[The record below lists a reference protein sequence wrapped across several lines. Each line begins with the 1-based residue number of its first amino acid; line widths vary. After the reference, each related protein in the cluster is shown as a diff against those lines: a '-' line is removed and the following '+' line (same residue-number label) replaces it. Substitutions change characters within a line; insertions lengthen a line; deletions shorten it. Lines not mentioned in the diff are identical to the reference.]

1 MGTEWKGY
9 AGKNAADD
17 TMRYIANGTEVPKS
31 GFILLLLLYVIA
43 NFLTVTT
50 TRSQGGITMLDMT
63 IPFGALTGVFS
74 ALGNMCLILLV
85 VFYHKLGYIT
95 SLAITSV
102 QIPILVL
109 NLIRLHIPSSLA
121 GIFMYLLTIVAISVI
136 YFKNKSITKFQ
147 EAIREQAVK
156 DALTGLPN
164 RFACRTV
171 LNELI
176 SAQEHFT
183 VVAVDITNFKSINDT
198 MGHDFGNKVL
208 QEIAKR
214 WTSIA
219 SSRVTGTS
227 EYVGR
232 LDGDEFTII
241 IRDADSEEEI
251 LKTIDKYKAALESKM
266 TIDDC
271 DYYISAY
278 YGYARYPEDSTD
290 SSVIISGSYAAMHEV
305 ARIKSGN
312 SIMRFTHDLLRDEKD
327 MAIELKIRNALEN
340 DKIYFHLQPQYDITH
355 HLRGFE
361 ALARMNDD
369 DGTPISPG
377 RFIPVA
383 ENAGI
388 IDQIDMRIF
397 KLSVAFLREVLEKG
411 EARPTIS
418 VNVSVRHLMK
428 NNFISEIRSELE
440 KNNVPAELIE
450 IEITESVMI
459 ESVDKALSRIDELKE
474 MGIKIAIDDFG
485 TGYSSLSY
493 LNKFPADLLKI
504 DKSFIDEMNKDESSK
519 QYVATFIKI
528 GHLMGFDVISE
539 GVEEEE
545 QVETLREI
553 GCDFIQGFVWG
564 RPMDKESAMEL
575 ICS

>member
-1 MGTEWKGY
+1 MVTERKAY
-9 AGKNAADD
+9 AGKSAIDD
-17 TMRYIANGTEVPKS
+17 TLRYIAKGTEAPKS

-43 NFLTVTT
+43 NFMTVTT
-50 TRSQGGITMLDMT
+50 TRSQGSIVMLDMN

-102 QIPILVL
+102 QIPILIL
-109 NLIRLHIPSSLA
+109 NFLRLHIPSSLA
-121 GIFMYLLTIVAISVI
+121 GIFMYLLTVVAISII
-136 YFKNKSITKFQ
+136 YLKNKSITSFQ
-147 EAIREQAVK
+147 ETIREQAVK
-156 DALTGLPN
+156 DNLTGLPN

-171 LNELI
+171 INELI
-176 SAQEHFT
+176 SEQESFT

-208 QEIAKR
+208 QEIARR
-214 WTSIA
+214 WTAIA
-219 SSRVTGTS
+219 SSGQTGTT

-241 IRDADSEEEI
+241 IRDAESDEQI
-251 LKTIDKYKAALESKM
+251 LKTIERYKAALESKM

-278 YGYARYPEDSTD
+278 YGYARCPEDSTD
-290 SSVIISGSYAAMHEV
+290 MSIIISGSYAAMHEV
-305 ARIKSGN
+305 SRLKSGN
-312 SIMRFTHDLLRDEKD
+312 SIMRFTNDLLREEKD
-327 MAIELKIRNALEN
+327 METELKIRNALEN
-340 DKIYFHLQPQYDITH
+340 DKVYFHLQPQYDITH

-361 ALARMNDD
+361 ALARIDDD
-369 DGTPISPG
+369 DGTPISPA

-388 IDQIDMRIF
+388 IDRIDMRIF
-397 KLSVAFLREVLEKG
+397 KLSVGFLREVLEKSQ
-411 EARPTIS
+411 ARPTIS

-428 NNFISEIRSELE
+428 NNFISEIKSELK

-459 ESVDKALSRIDELKE
+459 DSVDKALSRIDELKD

-504 DKSFIDEMNKDESSK
+504 DKSFIDVMNNDESSK

-539 GVEEEE
+539 GVETEE
-545 QVETLREI
+545 QVETLRDI
-553 GCDFIQGFVWG
+553 GCDLIQGFVWG
-564 RPMDKESAMEL
+564 RPMDREHAMEL

>member
-1 MGTEWKGY
+1 MGTERKAY
-9 AGKNAADD
+9 AGKSAIDD
-17 TMRYIANGTEVPKS
+17 TLRYIAKGTEAPKS

-43 NFLTVTT
+43 NFMTVTT
-50 TRSQGGITMLDMT
+50 TRSQGSIVMLDMN

-74 ALGNMCLILLV
+74 ALGNMCLILLA

-102 QIPILVL
+102 QIPILIL
-109 NLIRLHIPSSLA
+109 NLLRLHIPSSLA
-121 GIFMYLLTIVAISVI
+121 GIFMYLLTVVAISII
-136 YFKNKSITKFQ
+136 YFKNKSINNFQ
-147 EAIREQAVK
+147 EAIRAQAVT
-156 DALTGLPN
+156 DILTGLPN

-171 LNELI
+171 INELI
-176 SAQEHFT
+176 SDQESFT
-183 VVAVDITNFKSINDT
+183 VVAADITNFKSINDT

-208 QEIAKR
+208 QEIAAR
-214 WTSIA
+214 WNAVA
-219 SSRVTGTS
+219 SSGDTGTT
-227 EYVGR
+227 EFVGR

-241 IRDADSEEEI
+241 IKDAVSDEQI
-251 LKTIDKYKAALESKM
+251 LKTIEKYKAVLESKM

-290 SSVIISGSYAAMHEV
+290 PTVIISGSYAAMHEV
-305 ARIKSGN
+305 ARLKSGN

-327 MAIELKIRNALEN
+327 MEIELKIRNALEN
-340 DKIYFHLQPQYDITH
+340 DKVYFHLQPQYDITH

-361 ALARMNDD
+361 ALARMDDD
-369 DGTPISPG
+369 DGTPISPA

-397 KLSVAFLREVLEKG
+397 KLAVAFLHEAIEKG
-411 EARPTIS
+411 KVRPTIS

-428 NNFISEIRSELE
+428 NNFITEIRSELE

-459 ESVDKALSRIDELKE
+459 DSVDKALSRIDELKE

-504 DKSFIDEMNKDESSK
+504 DKSFIDVMNNDESSK

-539 GVEEEE
+539 GVEEEA
-545 QVETLREI
+545 QVETLKEI

-564 RPMDKESAMEL
+564 RPLPRDKAMEL

>member
-545 QVETLREI
+545 QVETLRES

>member
-109 NLIRLHIPSSLA
+109 NLIRLHIPTSLA
-121 GIFMYLLTIVAISVI
+121 GIFMYLLTIVATSVI

-156 DALTGLPN
+156 DNLTGLPN

-176 SAQEHFT
+176 SAQERFT

-208 QEIAKR
+208 QEIARR

-219 SSRVTGTS
+219 SSRETGTS

-251 LKTIDKYKAALESKM
+251 LKTIDKYKASLESKM

-278 YGYARYPEDSTD
+278 YGYARYPEDSTEPNI
-290 SSVIISGSYAAMHEV
+290 IISGSYAAMHEV

-312 SIMRFTHDLLRDEKD
+312 SVMRFTHDLLRDEKD
-327 MAIELKIRNALEN
+327 MELELKIRNALEN

-474 MGIKIAIDDFG
+474 IGIKIAIDDFG

-504 DKSFIDEMNKDESSK
+504 DKSFIDEMNNDESSK

-539 GVEEEE
+539 GVEKEE

-553 GCDFIQGFVWG
+553 GCDYIQGFVWG
-564 RPMDKESAMEL
+564 RPVDKDRAMEL